1 MSAVLETGLDAT
13 RRADAVANDILDMQ
27 RDEALM
33 QAMHPQL
40 VADEAE
46 ERVLADMDS
55 YSNWLAIQCSNVAAS
70 HTRIKYVPRSAL
82 NLRDFVDALDV
93 PQLLA
98 LTLYPR
104 GDAQALACDAL
115 RARYLATCGE
125 YLARVEGELL

>member
-1 MSAVLETGLDAT
+1 MSAVLETGLSLNQREEANAAD
-13 RRADAVANDILDMQ
+13 RAEQM

-55 YSNWLAIQCSNVAAS
+55 YSNWLAIQCSNVAVS

-115 RARYLATCGE
+115 KARYLATCAE
-125 YLARVEGELL
+125 YIARVEGELL